1 LTQTPE
7 GSFQNLEQWYFKE
20 IADSAAK
27 EDADVVVFVG
37 DYLYRQ
43 GPCPPGAV
51 NTDKVYNTSDGSTIS
66 KNEVKECSAVNDNS
80 HMNETIQDNSM
91 MNFVP
96 GHYGDNWKVRVCD
109 VCDLA
114 SRLTFICLF

>member
-1 LTQTPE
+1 MTTRI
-7 GSFQNLEQWYFKE
+7 FQSLDQWYFKD

-27 EDADVVVFVG
+27 EDANVVVFVG

-43 GPCPPGAV
+43 GPCPTGAV
-51 NTDKVYNTSDGSTIS
+51 NTDKVYNTSDGSTVS

-80 HMNETIQDNSM
+80 QMNETIQDQNM

-96 GHYGDNWKVRVCD
+96 GNYGDNW
-109 VCDLA
+109 
-114 SRLTFICLF
+114 